1 MYEIYFLPLISVHR
15 LTWILPSV
23 LMALF
28 AVMLAAQWPMTR
40 RQVAE
45 YFFDYVLDEN
55 IDAAMCFLEIPDE
68 LIDVVR
74 PPADCSVCEGMES
87 VDRVAGI
94 SPAIFE
100 ERYAY
105 TGRHLYWT
113 VCKRQNH
120 DVTPKHLDACNS
132 RISRC

>member
-1 MYEIYFLPLISVHR
+1 
-15 LTWILPSV
+15 
-23 LMALF
+23 MALF

-105 TGRHLYWT
+105 TGGHLYWT

-132 RISRC
+132 RMSRC

>member
-1 MYEIYFLPLISVHR
+1 
-15 LTWILPSV
+15 
-23 LMALF
+23 
-28 AVMLAAQWPMTR
+28 MTR

-74 PPADCSVCEGMES
+74 PPADCSVCEGMEA

-105 TGRHLYWT
+105 TGGHKYRY
-113 VCKRQNH
+113 
-120 DVTPKHLDACNS
+120 
-132 RISRC
+132 